1 MLMVFTA
8 TVSSTR
14 FARNLR
20 TFDVSREVADRRR
33 RVPAACKFI
42 RMRWIK
48 ADARIKGSTC
58 ASDCYKH
65 GTDQIIELS
74 GVDENPDR

>member
-1 MLMVFTA
+1 
-8 TVSSTR
+8 
-14 FARNLR
+14 
-20 TFDVSREVADRRR
+20 
-33 RVPAACKFI
+33 
-42 RMRWIK
+42 MRWIK